1 MSTEPILE
9 AREITKSFPGVLAL
23 DRVDL
28 ACARGEVHALV
39 GENGAGK
46 STLMKIL
53 AGAYSPDSGTLV
65 IKGERVKQFT
75 PQHAQELGVGTIYQE
90 LSLLPHLTVAENIA
104 LGREKTTQWGM
115 LDYPTMECEAARIVG
130 QLDARIDVRA
140 LVERLSPAR
149 RQMVETAKALARQPD
164 ILIMDEPSSSLD
176 KDELAQLFGVIR
188 ALRERGT
195 AIVYISH
202 RLEEIFQIADRV
214 SVLKDGALVGT
225 CLIGEIDRSGIIRMM
240 VGHAIDET
248 AARGHRPRGEP
259 VLEVKG
265 LTRFGAIDDINLALH
280 QGEILGIAG
289 LVGSGRTELVRAIFG
304 AERIDSGAVL
314 LRGKPLVSPSPH
326 KAVDAG
332 IALIPEDRKTEGLVL
347 GHSLRANIALASLG
361 RRQRFGIVDGMAERD
376 AVSQSV
382 GELSIQTPGLEQE
395 VAYLSGGNQQ
405 KAVLA
410 KWLLAGPGVIL
421 CDEPTRGIDIG
432 AKSEIYCLLR
442 QLADSG
448 KAIIMISSEIP
459 EVLQLSDRVLVMSR
473 GRVTGELDA
482 QDATEERI
490 LALAYQ
496 EADLDPE
503 VDGRS
508 LPVSGARSALR
519 TAPSSGRLAASLAK
533 IGSEKSVVFL
543 LLALT
548 ILVGVFGSDRFL
560 TTANLTN
567 LLRQS
572 VIPVFLGIGQTLVI
586 LSGGIDLSV
595 SAIVTVTTVI
605 TAGFAAG
612 ANARLLPVAVFCLA
626 IGVLI
631 GVVNAVAIIRL
642 RVPAIIATLGTMTLG
657 QGLALIYTREPIG
670 PVPPALRFAANG
682 MVGPLP
688 VCALFL
694 ALALVLGLILLYRTA
709 YGWHLYAV
717 GGDEAIA
724 RLSGISVER
733 VRALAYLAS
742 GMLAAATGLYLT
754 GRMGSGDPTVG
765 PGLELD
771 SITAVLLGGTVLGGG
786 RGGLI
791 GTIPA
796 VLVLA
801 TLNNVFNQLAIDT
814 WYQQIAKGGMIV
826 LAVSIYPQ
834 KGWTRLS

>member
-1 MSTEPILE
+1 MPKEPSLE
-9 AREITKSFPGVLAL
+9 ASGITKRFPGVLAL

-28 ACARGEVHALV
+28 ACRRGEVHALV
-39 GENGAGK
+39 GQNGAGK

-65 IKGERVKQFT
+65 IKGERVKEFT
-75 PQHAQELGVGTIYQE
+75 PQHAQALGVGTIYQE
-90 LSLLPHLTVAENIA
+90 LSLLPQLTVAENIA
-104 LGREKTTQWGM
+104 LGRERTTPWGM
-115 LDYPTMECEAARIVG
+115 LDYPTMEREAAEFVR
-130 QLDARIDVRA
+130 QLDERIDVRSP
-140 LVERLSPAR
+140 VERLSPAQ
-149 RQMVETAKALARQPD
+149 RQMVEAAKALARQPD

-176 KDELAQLFGVIR
+176 QHELAQLFGVIGT
-188 ALRERGT
+188 LRERGA
-195 AIVYISH
+195 AIIYISH

-225 CLIGEIDRSGIIRMM
+225 RLISEIDRDAIIRMM

-248 AARGHRPRGEP
+248 PARRHRPRGEP

-265 LTRFGAIDDINLALH
+265 LTRQGAINDIHLTLH

-289 LVGSGRTELVRAIFG
+289 LVGSGRTELARALFG
-304 AERIDSGAVL
+304 ADPVDAGSVL
-314 LRGKPLVSPSPH
+314 LRGKPLAPSRPQ
-326 KAVDAG
+326 KAVAAG

-361 RRQRFGIVDGMAERD
+361 RRQRFGLVDRLAERHTVNRS
-376 AVSQSV
+376 VSD
-382 GELSIQTPGLEQE
+382 LSIQTPGLEQD

-405 KAVLA
+405 KTVLA
-410 KWLLAGPGVIL
+410 KWLLAGPSVIL

-432 AKSEIYCLLR
+432 AKAEIYRLLR

-448 KAIIMISSEIP
+448 RAILMISSEIA
-459 EVLQLSDRVLVMSR
+459 EVLHLSDRVVVMSR
-473 GRVTGELDA
+473 GCVAGELDA
-482 QDATEERI
+482 RDATEERI

-496 EADLDPE
+496 EVAPHPE
-503 VDGRS
+503 T
-508 LPVSGARSALR
+508 PMSA
-519 TAPSSGRLAASLAK
+519 GRLSRAVPGRGWPVAWLTN
-533 IGSEKSVVFL
+533 ITSEKSIVFL

-548 ILVGVFGSDRFL
+548 VLAGVLGSDRFL

-567 LLRQS
+567 LVRQS
-572 VIPVFLGIGQTLVI
+572 VIPMLLGTGQTLVI

-595 SAIVTVTTVI
+595 SAVVTVTTVI
-605 TAGFAAG
+605 TAGLAAG
-612 ANARLLPVAVFCLA
+612 DDARLLPVVALCLA

-631 GVVNAVAIIRL
+631 GAVNAFTIIRL
-642 RVPAIIATLGTMTLG
+642 KVPAIIATLGTMTLG
-657 QGLALIYTREPIG
+657 QGLALIYTREPIS

-682 MVGPLP
+682 MLGPLP
-688 VCALFL
+688 VGCLVLPLVL
-694 ALALVLGLILLYRTA
+694 ALALILLYRTP
-709 YGWHLYAV
+709 YGRHLYAV
-717 GGDEAIA
+717 GGDERIA

-733 VRALAYLAS
+733 ARALAYLAS
-742 GMLAAATGLYLT
+742 GLLAAATGLYLA

-801 TLNNVFNQLAIDT
+801 TLNNVFNQLGIDT

-826 LAVSIYPQ
+826 LAVTTYPQ
-834 KGWTRLS
+834 KGWARPS